1 MYLPHPKARV
11 IVACTGFPFTC
22 SAYHVSLPYSE
33 NRVGWMKATVVGLVT
48 PHLLRIV
55 DLANNAEKGANVD
68 WHVRDA
74 VAKTMGE
81 LADQFNAPALVAAYV
96 EGLENVA
103 AQAPKAREAY
113 VRVLQ
118 AAADAARRLRR
129 D

>member
-1 MYLPHPKARV
+1 
-11 IVACTGFPFTC
+11 
-22 SAYHVSLPYSE
+22 
-33 NRVGWMKATVVGLVT
+33 MKTTVVGLVT

-81 LADQFNAPALVAAYV
+81 LGDQFNAPALVAAYV

-103 AQAPKAREAY
+103 AQAPKSREAY

-129 D
+129 Y

>member
-1 MYLPHPKARV
+1 MKTT
-11 IVACTGFPFTC
+11 VA
-22 SAYHVSLPYSE
+22 
-33 NRVGWMKATVVGLVT
+33 GLVT

-55 DLANNAEKGANVD
+55 ELANNAQNGAKVD

-81 LADQFNAPALVAAYV
+81 LGTQANASELVGAYV
-96 EGLENVA
+96 EGLDNAA
-103 AQAPKAREAY
+103 AQAPKSRMEY
-113 VRVLQ
+113 TGVLQ

>member
-1 MYLPHPKARV
+1 MR
-11 IVACTGFPFTC
+11 T
-22 SAYHVSLPYSE
+22 
-33 NRVGWMKATVVGLVT
+33 TVVGLVT

-81 LADQFNAPALVAAYV
+81 LGDQFNAPVLVAAYV

-103 AQAPKAREAY
+103 GQAPRARVEY

>member
-1 MYLPHPKARV
+1 
-11 IVACTGFPFTC
+11 
-22 SAYHVSLPYSE
+22 
-33 NRVGWMKATVVGLVT
+33 MKATVVGLVT

-55 DLANNAEKGANVD
+55 DLANRADKGANVD

-81 LADQFNAPALVAAYV
+81 LGDQFNAPALVAAYI
-96 EGLENVA
+96 EGLENAA
-103 AQAPKAREAY
+103 AQAAKVRVEY
-113 VRVLQ
+113 VGVLQ